1 MPQVKQTADKMIAQ
15 TTIIEMGWTKTL
27 IAKFLPEPTLK
38 PNPYYKKAA
47 PMKLWKES
55 DVLAVMQMDDFLDAL
70 EKTNERRKTAQKAI
84 STKKEN
90 LNKRALELAKSLRI
104 SIIPDNELR
113 EKTIEAKQSWYDYL
127 ADIGKYHF
135 YNDICNVDTDT
146 MNRWVVNYIRHN
158 LIDYDAEC
166 RYLLYGHVGKDDA
179 YIIFKQEIL
188 LRIADAYP
196 AYAEE
201 CKDQITFLRGYQ

>member
-15 TTIIEMGWTKTL
+15 TTIIEMGWTKAL

-38 PNPYYKKAA
+38 PNPHYKKAA

-90 LNKRALELAKSLRI
+90 LSKRALELAKSLRI

-113 EKTIEAKQSWYDYL
+113 KKTLEAKQSWYDYL